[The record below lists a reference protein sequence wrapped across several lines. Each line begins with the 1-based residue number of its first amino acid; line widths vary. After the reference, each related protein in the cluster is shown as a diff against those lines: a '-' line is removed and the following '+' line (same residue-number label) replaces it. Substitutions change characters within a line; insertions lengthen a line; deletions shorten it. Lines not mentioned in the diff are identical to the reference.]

1 MRVKTYKLRR
11 LGLETEK
18 TGTVDFN
25 LEFEGERAYVVWD
38 TITLGKFELKA
49 RVEID
54 PNLLQDAA
62 RPDCDFFY
70 RGELV
75 LPRAE
80 NN

>member
-1 MRVKTYKLRR
+1 MKMYKLRK
-11 LGLETEK
+11 LGSQSEETK
-18 TGTVDFN
+18 TMDLK
-25 LEFEGERAYVVWD
+25 LEFEGTRAYVVWD
-38 TITLGKFELKA
+38 TIPLGKFELKA

-70 RGELV
+70 CGELV

>member
-1 MRVKTYKLRR
+1 MHLKTYKLRS
-11 LGLETEK
+11 LAPQKGNAAA
-18 TGTVDFN
+18 VDLN
-25 LEFEGERAYVVWD
+25 LEFEGKRAFVVWD
-38 TITLGKFELKA
+38 TIHVGRFELKA

-54 PNLLQDAA
+54 PNLLQEAA
-62 RPDCDFFY
+62 RPDYDFFY